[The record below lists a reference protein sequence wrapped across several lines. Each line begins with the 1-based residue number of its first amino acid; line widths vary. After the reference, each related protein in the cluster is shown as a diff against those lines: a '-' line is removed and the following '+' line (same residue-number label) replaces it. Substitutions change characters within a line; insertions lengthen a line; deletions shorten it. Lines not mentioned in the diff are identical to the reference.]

1 MFNTVV
7 KFGTYPTNVKRGIV
21 CLTLGWIMHLVV
33 YFNYFTGEA
42 LVRNDYLMAAVGIAI
57 CYFVASIN
65 TWARALSLFFNLGI
79 LVIYLALL
87 VIPTQDLGLGQLKP
101 MTVIALFALATYF
114 LLHKDVAEFFRSFNA
129 AETHGDEKKDDTG
142 PFKKR

>member
-21 CLTLGWIMHLVV
+21 CLSLGWIIHLVV

-65 TWARALSLFFNLGI
+65 TWARALSLFFNLGM

-87 VIPTQDLGLGQLKP
+87 LFPVEGLGPLVP
-101 MTVIALFALATYF
+101 ITVIALFALATYF
-114 LLHKDVAEFFRSFNA
+114 LLHKDVAEFFRNFNA
-129 AETHGDEKKDDTG
+129 GEAQGGEEKDR
-142 PFKKR
+142 PVP